1 LWFNTLVFIIRIHHD
16 ARSSECQ
23 IRGIVPL
30 MVKYIILV
38 EKPHGEE
45 SFEKDVRIANNFET
59 NFGINWKCGKC
70 K

>member
-1 LWFNTLVFIIRIHHD
+1 
-16 ARSSECQ
+16 
-23 IRGIVPL
+23 

-38 EKPHGEE
+38 ETPHGEE
-45 SFEKDVRIANNFET
+45 SFDKDVRSANNFET